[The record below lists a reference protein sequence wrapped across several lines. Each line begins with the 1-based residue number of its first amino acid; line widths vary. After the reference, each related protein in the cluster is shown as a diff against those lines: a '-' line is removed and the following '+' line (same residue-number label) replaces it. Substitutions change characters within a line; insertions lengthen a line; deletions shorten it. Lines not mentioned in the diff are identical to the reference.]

1 MRHIQLTHDQI
12 DLLVNSLFIASAEYQ
27 AQFAEQA
34 AKFPADQEAGQYWF
48 NKANKIYDLAT
59 DIKNG
64 KLDV

>member
-1 MRHIQLTHDQI
+1 MRTIKLTHEQI
-12 DLLVNSLFIASAEYQ
+12 ELLVNSLFIASAEYQ

-34 AKFPADQEAGQYWF
+34 AKFPADNEAGKYWF
-48 NKANKIYDLAT
+48 DKGNKIYDLAT